1 MILIITHKEDYT
13 ADYVINILNQRE
25 IPYHRLNTDDI
36 GIKHNISFVSN
47 EENVKISIDDFVNF
61 KSIWFR
67 RTKPPNFPFA
77 NDNEKSFFTKDFRA
91 FLNNLWASLKIENW
105 ISHPKDIY
113 NAENKL
119 YQLKLAKKIGF
130 TTPKTIVSTDKK
142 EIEFFYRESNG
153 QIIIKPLFGGRYYD
167 EGKPKLVFTN
177 KVKKEH
183 ILNNTDFVSFPMVFQ
198 EEIIKKYE
206 LRVTIVN
213 GKVFTAKIDSQSS
226 NITKLDWRKD
236 RMKFTKYDLPN
247 EISEKCKKIV
257 GEMNLKFGAIDLIK
271 TESDYIFLEI
281 NPNGQWVWI
290 ENDTGLKIS
299 DEIINYLIK

>member
-1 MILIITHKEDYT
+1 MILIVTHKEDYT
-13 ADYVINILNQRE
+13 ADYVINILNQRK

-36 GIKHNISFVSN
+36 GIKHNISFISN
-47 EENVKISIDDFVNF
+47 EEISISIDNLVYF
-61 KSIWFR
+61 KSVWFR
-67 RTKPPNFPFA
+67 RTKPPNIPFA
-77 NDNEKSFFTKDFRA
+77 NENEKNFFIKDFKA
-91 FLNNLWASLKIENW
+91 FLNNLWASLKLENW
-105 ISHPKDIY
+105 ISHPIDIY

-119 YQLKLAKKIGF
+119 YQLRLAKKIGF

-142 EIEFFYRESNG
+142 EIEFFYKESNG
-153 QIIIKPLFGGRYYD
+153 LIIKPLFGGRYYE
-167 EGKPKLVFTN
+167 EGIPKLIFTN

-183 ILNNTDFVSFPMVFQ
+183 VINNTDFVSFPMIFQ
-198 EEIIKKYE
+198 EEIVKKYE

-213 GKVFTAKIDSQSS
+213 GKVFAAKIDSQSS
-226 NITKLDWRKD
+226 DLTKLDWRKD

-257 GEMNLKFGAIDLIK
+257 SEMNLKFGAIDLIK

-299 DEIINYLIK
+299 DEIINYLTN